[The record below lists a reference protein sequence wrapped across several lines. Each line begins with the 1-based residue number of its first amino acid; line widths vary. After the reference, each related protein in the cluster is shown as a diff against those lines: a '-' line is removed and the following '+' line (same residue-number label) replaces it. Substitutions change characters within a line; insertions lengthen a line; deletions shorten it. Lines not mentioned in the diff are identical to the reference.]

1 MRSAIAC
8 QCLLLAAFPLA
19 CGAQTTSTGS
29 GQAYPARAI
38 TIVVPS
44 VAGGPTDL
52 VGRTVA
58 QILAENSGQNAVV
71 DNRAGAGN
79 TLGTEYAARAKPD
92 GYTLTI
98 GSPSSHS
105 IAPAIY
111 PKLPYDPVRDFTPVT
126 LLATAPLLLV
136 THPALPVKTVKELV
150 ALAKARPGQLN
161 YGSGGSGTTGHL
173 TAEYF
178 KSVTG
183 ITALHVPYRGV
194 APATIDLLS
203 GQLQYMFH
211 ILNIGVIYVN
221 SKQLRGLAITGRERS
236 ALVSAV
242 PTMSEAGLAGF
253 EVYTWYGLMGPAG
266 LSREIVDKL
275 HATMSKAL
283 AMPEN
288 RKRFEQQ
295 GLDIVGGK
303 PEELANLV
311 REESGRWA
319 KVVKASGAKAD

>member
-1 MRSAIAC
+1 MQSTVMS
-8 QCLLLAAFPLA
+8 CLLISFFVAGAY
-19 CGAQTTSTGS
+19 AQT
-29 GQAYPARAI
+29 YPSRTI
-38 TIVVPS
+38 TVVVPS

-52 VGRTVA
+52 IGRTVA
-58 QILAENSGQNAVV
+58 QILSENVGQNAIV

-79 TLGTEYAARAKPD
+79 TVGAEYTARAKPD

-98 GSPSSHS
+98 ASPSSHS

-111 PKLPYDPVRDFTPVT
+111 PKLPYNPVRDFTPVV

-136 THPALPVKTVKELV
+136 THPSLPVKNVKELI

-161 YGSGGSGTTGHL
+161 FGSGGSGTTGHL

-183 ITALHVPYRGV
+183 INTVHVPYRGV
-194 APATIDLLS
+194 APASVDLLS

-211 ILNIGVIYVN
+211 ILNLGSVYVK

-236 ALVSAV
+236 KLVLDV
-242 PTMSEAGLAGF
+242 PTMTEAGLKGF
-253 EVYTWYGLMGPAG
+253 EVYTWYGLMGPQG
-266 LSREIVDKL
+266 MSRDVVEKL
-275 HATMSKAL
+275 YSTMSSAL
-283 AMPEN
+283 VRPEN
-288 RKRFEQQ
+288 RGRFEKQ

-303 PEELANLV
+303 PEQLATLL
-311 REESGRWA
+311 REETVRWA
-319 KVVKASGAKAD
+319 KVVKESGAKVD

>member
-1 MRSAIAC
+1 MQRTLASC
-8 QCLLLAAFPLA
+8 VLLSVLASGAY
-19 CGAQTTSTGS
+19 AQT
-29 GQAYPARAI
+29 YPNRAI
-38 TIVVPS
+38 TVVVPS

-58 QILAENSGQNAVV
+58 QILSENIGQNAIV

-98 GSPSSHS
+98 ASPSSHS
-105 IAPAIY
+105 IAPAIH
-111 PKLPYDPVRDFTPVT
+111 PKLPYNPVRDFTPVI

-136 THPALPVKTVKELV
+136 THPVLPVKNVKELV

-161 YGSGGSGTTGHL
+161 FGTGGSGTTGHL

-183 ITALHVPYRGV
+183 INTVHVPYRGV
-194 APATIDLLS
+194 ASASIDLLS

-211 ILNIGVIYVN
+211 ILNLGSVYVK

-236 ALVSAV
+236 KLVPDV
-242 PTMSEAGLAGF
+242 PTMAEAGLKGF
-253 EVYTWYGLMGPAG
+253 EVYTWYGVMGPQG
-266 LSREIVDKL
+266 
-275 HATMSKAL
+275 MSKDVVEKLYTAMSTAL
-283 AMPEN
+283 RRAEN
-288 RKRFEQQ
+288 RERFEKQ

-303 PEELANLV
+303 PEELAALL
-311 REESGRWA
+311 REETVRWA
-319 KVVKASGAKAD
+319 KVVRESGAKVD

>member
-1 MRSAIAC
+1 MRVEMRRATASACLTLIAATG
-8 QCLLLAAFPLA
+8 LLH
-19 CGAQTTSTGS
+19 AQT
-29 GQAYPARAI
+29 YPSRSI
-38 TIVVPS
+38 TVVVPS

-58 QILAENSGQNAVV
+58 QILSENLGQNAVV

-79 TLGTEYAARAKPD
+79 TLGAEYTARAKPD

-111 PKLPYDPVRDFTPVT
+111 PKLPYDPVRDFTPIT

-136 THPALPVKTVKELV
+136 THPALPVKNVKDLI
-150 ALAKARPGQLN
+150 ALAKAKPGQLN

-183 ITALHVPYRGV
+183 ISAIHVPYRGV
-194 APATIDLLS
+194 APATVDLLS

-221 SKQLRGLAITGRERS
+221 SKQLRGLAITGRQHS
-236 ALVSAV
+236 ALVPAV
-242 PTMSEAGLAGF
+242 PTMTEAGLKGF
-253 EVYTWYGLMGPAG
+253 EVYTWYGLMGPQG
-266 LSREIVDKL
+266 LSRDVVDKL

-283 AMPEN
+283 VMPDN
-288 RKRFEQQ
+288 KKRFEQQ

-303 PEELANLV
+303 PEELANLMRDEIV
-311 REESGRWA
+311 RWK
-319 KVVKASGAKAD
+319 KVAMDSGAKAD